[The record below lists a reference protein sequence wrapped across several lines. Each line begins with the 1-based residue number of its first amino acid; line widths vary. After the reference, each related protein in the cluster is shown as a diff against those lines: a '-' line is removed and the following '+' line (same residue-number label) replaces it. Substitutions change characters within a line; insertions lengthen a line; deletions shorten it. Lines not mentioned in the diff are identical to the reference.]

1 MTATTPNL
9 TGKKLNVLVYSGS
22 LTPSAWRSNCLT
34 NSPPSPG
41 NGTTVESV
49 RHCLYTLRRLLAP
62 HYAVIPVT
70 ADMLIKEPWTLTCA
84 LLVIPG
90 GADLGYCRSLNGT
103 GNRRIEQFVKRG
115 GAYLGFCAGGYYG
128 CQRCEFEVG
137 DKTME
142 VVGDRELAFFP
153 GICRGGAF
161 PGFVYH
167 SEAGARAADLKVSK
181 DVLNAGVV
189 PDGFK
194 CYYNGGGVFVD
205 ASLYADKGVEVLA
218 SYTEELNV
226 DPGTGAA
233 AVVYCKVGEG
243 AAILTGPHP
252 EFAAANLDK
261 KAGGQE
267 YAKVVDALA
276 ADDKARTDF
285 LKACLSKLG
294 LQVTQNTTT
303 VPSLSSLHLSSQ
315 NPADTS
321 RIRSSLQ
328 EVISTEGDEE
338 FIKDENDTF
347 RLERSGTWSMSSLEK
362 SLSQSE
368 ETREQLGASD
378 GIVDYNAIIKP
389 LVIHD
394 DLPSSK
400 ATPYFNHHAFYA
412 NLEQYQSQMR
422 EGAGDFGSSI
432 LYGEVVSSTNTIL
445 EKNPKLLRK
454 LPHGFTATATTQ
466 VAGRGRGS
474 NVWVSPAGS
483 LIFSTVVRHPIKK
496 IQSAPVVFIQYL
508 SAMAVVR
515 GIKSYDVGFENMPV
529 KLKWPND
536 VYALDPE
543 NPDKKHY
550 TKVCGIL
557 INSLFS
563 SNEYIAVV
571 GIGINATNASPTT
584 SLNALASRFVSNKAA
599 PITLEKLLAR
609 CLTTFE
615 ELYTRFLRTGFD
627 REFETMYYDDWL
639 HMHQVVTLEEEGGA
653 RARIKGITRDY
664 GLLLAEELGWD
675 DRPTGRVW
683 QLQSDSNSNKTS
695 LSRPVPSQG
704 ESVSLSSLLP
714 SPVPQAI
721 SLEAHTYNQLNMFN
735 LNLFKSKEEQRQQ
748 STWDPNTLTMTQ
760 PSTPAAPTQVVSQQ
774 PVHPHSTTPCPVFD
788 VTGSTDTCAVVQP
801 AQEQMDMRLRG
812 GGEKEDVCCG
822 V

>member
-22 LTPSAWRSNCLT
+22 LTQSAWRSNSLIS
-34 NSPPSPG
+34 SPPSPG
-41 NGTTVESV
+41 NGSTVESV

-84 LLVIPG
+84 LLVMPG
-90 GADLGYCRSLNGT
+90 GADLGYCRSLNGA

-115 GAYLGFCAGGYYG
+115 GAYLGFCAGGYYAS
-128 CQRCEFEVG
+128 QRCEFEVG

-142 VVGDRELAFFP
+142 VVGDRELAFYP

-167 SEAGARAADLKVSK
+167 SEVGARGADLKVSK
-181 DVLNAGVV
+181 DVLQAGVV
-189 PDGFK
+189 PEGFK

-205 ASLYADKGVEVLA
+205 ASLYTDKGVEVLA

-226 DPGTGAA
+226 DPGAGAA

-261 KAGGQE
+261 KAGGE
-267 YAKVVDALA
+267 DYAKVVDALA

-347 RLERSGTWSMSSLEK
+347 RLERSGTWSMSSLEE
-362 SLSQSE
+362 SLPQSE
-368 ETREQLGASD
+368 QGASE

-394 DLPSSK
+394 ELPSSK

-422 EGAGDFGSSI
+422 EGTGCFGSSI
-432 LYGEVVSSTNTIL
+432 MYGEVVTSTNTIL

-474 NVWVSPAGS
+474 NVWVSPAGA
-483 LIFSTVVRHPIKK
+483 LIFSTVVRHPIEK

-508 SAMAVVR
+508 AAMAVVR

-536 VYALDPE
+536 IYALDPE

-550 TKVCGIL
+550 TKICGIL

-584 SLNALASRFVSNKAA
+584 SLNALASRFVSNKTA

-639 HMHQVVTLEEEGGA
+639 HMHQAVTLEEEGGA
-653 RARIKGITRDY
+653 RARIKGITREY

-683 QLQSDSNSNKTS
+683 QLQSDSNSFDFFRGLVKRKFDMFT
-695 LSRPVPSQG
+695 
-704 ESVSLSSLLP
+704 
-714 SPVPQAI
+714 
-721 SLEAHTYNQLNMFN
+721 LNP
-735 LNLFKSKEEQRQQ
+735 FKSKEEQLQQ
-748 STWDPNTLTMTQ
+748 PTWDPSTLAMTQ
-760 PSTPAAPTQVVSQQ
+760 PATPAAPTQVVSQQ
-774 PVHPHSTTPCPVFD
+774 P
-788 VTGSTDTCAVVQP
+788 P

-812 GGEKEDVCCG
+812 GGEKEDICCG